1 MIIKIEL
8 DGGLDKFISGANS
21 AAAAVGS
28 MEERIVRQAGIAG
41 LENVAANIH
50 SRSGRL
56 AQSYTVG
63 GNENIFDVQ
72 AGGGSASVRYGS
84 NCPYAVPAEE
94 GYNQSNR
101 VSKSTGR
108 KPSLWVPGSGSGSNF
123 SYNPGAKTGMKLSGR
138 FVPGQHMFEKSLPDT
153 KEDLRKITK
162 SEVERLL
169 GRFFSGVVM
178 WSIQK
183 NLQLYKYGL
192 SLQLGLILLSVVQM

>member
-8 DGGLDKFISGANS
+8 DGGLDKFISGAKS
-21 AAAAVGS
+21 ADKQVKY
-28 MEERIVRQAGIAG
+28 MEYRIVKQSGIAG

-63 GNENIFDVQ
+63 GNENIFNVQ
-72 AGGGSASVRYGS
+72 VGGGASVRYGS

-162 SEVERLL
+162 SEVERLFRAL
-169 GRFFSGVVM
+169 F
-178 WSIQK
+178 
-183 NLQLYKYGL
+183 
-192 SLQLGLILLSVVQM
+192 

>member
-8 DGGLDKFISGANS
+8 DGGLDKFISGVKS
-21 AAAAVGS
+21 ADKQVKY
-28 MEERIVRQAGIAG
+28 MEYKIVKQAGIAG

-63 GNENIFDVQ
+63 GSENIFDVQ
-72 AGGGSASVRYGS
+72 VGGGSASVRYGS
-84 NCPYAVPAEE
+84 NCPYAVPMEE

-101 VSKSTGR
+101 VGKSGR
-108 KPSLWVPGSGSGSNF
+108 KPSLWVPGSGSGKNF

-162 SEVERLL
+162 SEVERLFRAL
-169 GRFFSGVVM
+169 F
-178 WSIQK
+178 
-183 NLQLYKYGL
+183 
-192 SLQLGLILLSVVQM
+192 